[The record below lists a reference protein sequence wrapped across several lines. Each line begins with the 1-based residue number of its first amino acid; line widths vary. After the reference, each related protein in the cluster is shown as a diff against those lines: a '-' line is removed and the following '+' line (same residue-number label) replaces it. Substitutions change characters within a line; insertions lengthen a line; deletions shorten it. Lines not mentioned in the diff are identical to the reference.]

1 MRISDWSSDVCSSD
15 LALDQRGRIVL
26 HARAPSDD
34 RGHPHREADGALTAM
49 ISADQLSEKLRKIE
63 VLYAGAKTDGEKS
76 AAGAAAERIGVKL
89 EKASKQER
97 DEELKSSIKDRS
109 EEHTTAFKTPTSRS

>member
-15 LALDQRGRIVL
+15 LHGDRDQRGRIVL

-49 ISADQLSEKLRKIE
+49 ISEDQLREKLRKIE
-63 VLYAGAKTDGEKS
+63 ALYAGAKTDGEKS
-76 AAGAAAERIGVKL
+76 AAGAAAERIRVKFANAHTPDRA
-89 EKASKQER
+89 EAHKF
-97 DEELKSSIKDRS
+97 SITEPRRS
-109 EEHTTAFKTPTSRS
+109 EKRRG

>member
-15 LALDQRGRIVL
+15 LQARHDLQPFARTDADHGDRDQRGRIVL

-49 ISADQLSEKLRKIE
+49 ISEDQLREKLRKIE
-63 VLYAGAKTDGEKS
+63 ALYAG
-76 AAGAAAERIGVKL
+76 
-89 EKASKQER
+89 
-97 DEELKSSIKDRS
+97 RS
-109 EEHTTAFKTPTSRS
+109 EEHTSELQSLMRNSYADYCL